1 MTSPLPPL
9 SPPPAAGPPA
19 AQPPQS
25 SWPPPPPPGPAPR
38 GQLRRSRDDRVIGG
52 VAGGLAEYTGIDA
65 LLWRV
70 GAIALTV
77 VGGSG
82 VIVYALLWLLMPS
95 APSGPPGTA
104 PVRAPRGPR
113 SAVPGVTL
121 AVALIVLGIAALV
134 DQLTSADLGPR
145 TYLGGA
151 LLVVGAGLVVG
162 ALTGVGRG
170 AKTGLVVL
178 GVLLTAALALAST
191 VNLSSGDVGDRTY
204 RPLTA
209 AAVQPRYETG
219 LGDLTVDLRAV
230 DLSDR
235 TAPLS
240 IAIETGAGDID
251 VLVPLSADVQV
262 TVDTGLGEA
271 ELFGQEESEGGFYPG
286 SGTTS
291 RSGGNADLLLTI
303 ESGLG
308 DVEVSRG

>member
-1 MTSPLPPL
+1 M
-9 SPPPAAGPPA
+9 
-19 AQPPQS
+19 
-25 SWPPPPPPGPAPR
+25 
-38 GQLRRSRDDRVIGG
+38 IGG